1 MPEKKPSRILT
12 IDLIRGYFL
21 FVIMIDHLYRFF
33 GFYELFTGGGTQW
46 VSAAEGFFFV
56 SGIMIGLIRGRKLI
70 AEPLSV
76 ATKKV
81 WSRALQLYLWSIALT
96 TSFTLLGLAF
106 AGNPGLKLGG
116 FRNESFGHFLST
128 TLTLRYNYGWAD
140 FLVYYILYLLFTP
153 LALWL
158 LRKGKWYVL
167 LALSFAIWLLS
178 SNTQLGWQLLFFSGT
193 IVGFYL
199 YDIEGWFGRLQ
210 KRTRR
215 ALATA
220 VVTLAVC
227 TLVISEFFNSFIH
240 HMNNV
245 NPQREFFG
253 VATADLFDINKYYF
267 AHIFD
272 KYSLGIG
279 RLVLFYIWFTALYL
293 TVRYYEK
300 AVAKIAG
307 WFLIPLGQNSLYVYI
322 VHAILLFVLNL
333 ILPPVIPVWANI
345 VVNTLFLGVI
355 WSLVRHR
362 VLFKY
367 IPR

>member
-1 MPEKKPSRILT
+1 MLKNASKRILAV
-12 IDLIRGYFL
+12 DLIRGYFL
-21 FVIMIDHLYRFF
+21 FVIIIDHLYRFF

-46 VSAAEGFFFV
+46 VSAAEGFFFI
-56 SGIMIGLIRGRKLI
+56 SGIMIGLVRGRKLI

-76 ATKKV
+76 AAKKV
-81 WSRALQLYLWSIALT
+81 WSRAFQLYCWSVALT

-106 AGNPGLKLGG
+106 TGNPGLKLGG

-158 LRKGKWYVL
+158 LRRGKWYIL
-167 LALSFAIWLLS
+167 LGISFVIWLFS

-199 YDIEGWFGRLQ
+199 YDIEGWFTRLSKTA
-210 KRTRR
+210 KRI
-215 ALATA
+215 LATA
-220 VVTLAVC
+220 IITLGLSTLA
-227 TLVISEFFNSFIH
+227 ISEFFNSIIY
-240 HMNNV
+240 HMNNA
-245 NPQREFFG
+245 NPAQTFFG
-253 VATADLFDINKYYF
+253 VTTADLFDLNKYYLS
-267 AHIFD
+267 HIFD
-272 KYSLGIG
+272 KYSLGAG
-279 RLVLFYIWFTALYL
+279 RLIFFYIWFAMLYL
-293 TVRYYEK
+293 VTRYYEK
-300 AVAKIAG
+300 AINKVAG

-322 VHAILLFVLNL
+322 VHAILLFILNL
-333 ILPPVIPVWANI
+333 TLPPVIPIWANI
-345 VVNTLFLGVI
+345 VVNTLFLAAI
-355 WSLVRHR
+355 WSLVRYR